1 MTKGKKTYNKVF
13 KGTLDVISSNRRVEC
28 RIHNGTLFDTTFSI
42 EKLLENVCSSEKQ
55 GFKKK
60 YIFLKQK
67 NVDIFFL
74 LTQKRACVWIFVN
87 NNLKLGVQSL
97 ISQSKIFVCH
107 VRNGREKSNING
119 GGWKP
124 VVKT

>member
-1 MTKGKKTYNKVF
+1 MYAAVRNKD
-13 KGTLDVISSNRRVEC
+13 L
-28 RIHNGTLFDTTFSI
+28 
-42 EKLLENVCSSEKQ
+42 
-55 GFKKK
+55 KKK

-67 NVDIFFL
+67 KVDIFFL

-107 VRNGREKSNING
+107 VRNG
-119 GGWKP
+119 
-124 VVKT
+124 